1 MFAGES
7 AASNISGM
15 CSETQSSYLK
25 PVGKSSFVLGC
36 SFFFKETSRRKRHVY
51 LCFLQVFSHCRQIYQ
66 RPINFVFAGVGF
78 PAWTFQVYNCVPN
91 IRLATGYGDRCVGM
105 SSAPL
110 GENVKR
116 KEIKYLN
123 TIRWTECYF
132 SGIMLFKKKF
142 IIAQFARKISPTKFK
157 RDFIFENKTTWKAE
171 RPNSLLPD
179 RELHWFG
186 KVR

>member
-1 MFAGES
+1 MS
-7 AASNISGM
+7 PTVSGVKLVF
-15 CSETQSSYLK
+15 SLETSSMEPTLE
-25 PVGKSSFVLGC
+25 VNLQDVREWIRRQQHLGHVLGDQVVVFKTRRKKFIC
-36 SFFFKETSRRKRHVY
+36 PRVQFFFKETSRRKRHVY

-78 PAWTFQVYNCVPN
+78 PAWTYQVYNCVPN

-116 KEIKYLN
+116 KEIKCLN

-132 SGIMLFKKKF
+132 SGIM
-142 IIAQFARKISPTKFK
+142 P
-157 RDFIFENKTTWKAE
+157 
-171 RPNSLLPD
+171 
-179 RELHWFG
+179 
-186 KVR
+186 V